1 MITPVSQRWRDRQTT
16 FVPPS
21 TRFSTAG
28 AEVAAIADDRTA
40 RDFVV
45 QHHYSQSYPAAR
57 RRFGLY
63 ERGALAKIRQGEQ
76 GWRYAVEQVRE
87 ATGLPVFQGTPEG

>member
-1 MITPVSQRWRDRQTT
+1 MNTD
-16 FVPPS
+16 
-21 TRFSTAG
+21 
-28 AEVAAIADDRTA
+28 VAPIADDTTA
-40 RDFVV
+40 RRFVV
-45 QHHYSQSYPAAR
+45 EHHYSQSYPAAR

-87 ATGLPVFQGTPEG
+87 ATGLPVVQGTPEG